1 MDLHVVQ
8 GWRSQ
13 ATPSQRVMKKQLLQL
28 GVQILVAATI
38 CALPIFGQTQTE
50 LPALAAVQRELKGG
64 ETHSYRINLNAG
76 QFLNANVE
84 QEGIDL
90 VVSVFGPDKKQLTE
104 SDSPNDQW
112 GPEPVLLVASTSG
125 EYRVDVRSPRN
136 TAPTGRYQI
145 QIVAMREATE
155 TDKSHAGAQSAFDE
169 ARKLRAQQTAP
180 ARRTAL
186 EKYQTAVPLF
196 QAAGDTYRRALTL
209 LSIGI
214 THFQLN
220 EIRKALDYFNE
231 TLTIAVSLENRRLE
245 AGTETW
251 VGGMLDI
258 LGDVSKSLDHHQRAL
273 KLAREN
279 GSQIA
284 EGSALTNIGKIYND
298 VADWQKALEFYTQAL
313 QVFRSLRIVQNE
325 ARALNNIGI
334 AYYELGELQKALD
347 YLQQSLPLMRAA
359 GNKNS
364 EAYTLLNIGRVY
376 RRSGDFQ
383 KALTHFSQ
391 AQALQQQTGNKAEEA
406 ESLDEIGIAYSA
418 LGQQDKALDYHRQAV
433 EILRSVGNL
442 RREAMALRSLAD
454 TYTLLKQPE
463 KAVDHYTQ
471 ALAIFRNI
479 SDLSYAAT
487 TLEGIAR
494 AEQQRGN
501 LEAANKN
508 IAESIALI
516 ETVRSRSGSLTLRA
530 SYRALVE
537 GAYEFYIDLLM
548 HRHAQ
553 NPAHGFAAEALEASE
568 RGRAR
573 SLLERLSEAP
583 IDIREG
589 IDPSLLE
596 KERDLKR
603 VMNAKAQ
610 REMQL
615 KARKASTEEI
625 ATLRKEI
632 SALEDEYQQVQ
643 AAIRKNSP
651 QYSAL
656 TQPQPLRLKE
666 IQQQLDP
673 DTLLLEYSLG
683 ESRSFLWA
691 VTPDSLKTFEL
702 PKRTQIEKLAQ
713 EVSASLAARSVTR
726 SLEAPEDRRAR
737 IADADA
743 KFKQV
748 NAELSRMIL
757 APAAAEFGKKRLVVV
772 LDGALNYVPVAAL
785 SLAANRPIIID
796 HEIVSLQSASAFA
809 VQRQNLSNREPAPKA
824 VAVIADPVFSTTDA
838 RLKSGAAQ
846 ATASDPGSTRI
857 IEHTSGVG
865 NGQLSIPRLPF
876 TRWEADQILA
886 VAPRQSS
893 LKAFDFGASRSIA
906 TSDELSKYR
915 YVHFATHGY
924 LDKQRSGLSAIVLSM
939 VDEQGKPQDGFLRTH
954 DIYNLK
960 LPAEL
965 VVLSACETG
974 LGKDIQG
981 EGLEGLTRGF
991 MYAGARR
998 VIVSLWNVNDKA
1010 TAALMQRLYAGMLR
1024 NNKTPAA
1031 ALRAA
1036 QIEMLRM
1043 RPWQSPYYWAAFVM
1057 QGEWR

>member
-1 MDLHVVQ
+1 
-8 GWRSQ
+8 
-13 ATPSQRVMKKQLLQL
+13 MKKYLLQF
-28 GVQILVAATI
+28 VIQILAAAII
-38 CALPIFGQTQTE
+38 CV
-50 LPALAAVQRELKGG
+50 LPALAQTPKDLPVLAAVQRELKGG
-64 ETHSYRINLNAG
+64 ETHSYRIELKAG
-76 QFLNANVE
+76 QFLNARVE
-84 QEGIDL
+84 QENID
-90 VVSVFGPDKKQLTE
+90 VVTAIFGPDGKQLTE

-112 GPEPVLLVASTSG
+112 GSEPLLLVASTTG
-125 EYRVDVRSPRN
+125 EYRVDVRSPRA
-136 TAPTGRYQI
+136 TAPAGRYQI
-145 QIVAMREATE
+145 QVVTLRDATDI
-155 TDKSHAGAQSAFDE
+155 DKGHAAAQSAFDE
-169 ARKLRAQQTAP
+169 GRKLRGQQTAP
-180 ARRTAL
+180 SRRAAL
-186 EKYQTAVPLF
+186 EKYQSAVPLF

-209 LSIGI
+209 LSLGI

-220 EIRKALDYFNE
+220 EVRKALEYFNE
-231 TLTIAVSLENRRLE
+231 TLAIAVSLDNRRLE
-245 AGTETW
+245 AGTETF

-258 LGDVSKSLDHHQRAL
+258 LGDVDKALDHHQRAL

-279 GSQIA
+279 GSQAA

-298 VADWQKALEFYTQAL
+298 VAEWQKALEFYSQAL
-313 QVFRSLRIVQNE
+313 PIFRALRNGQNE
-325 ARALNNIGI
+325 ALALNNIGI

-347 YLQQSLPLMRAA
+347 YLQQSLPLLRAA
-359 GNKNS
+359 GNKNA

-376 RRSGDFQ
+376 RRSGEFQ
-383 KALTHFSQ
+383 KALAQFSQ
-391 AQALQQQTGNKAEEA
+391 AQALQQQTGNRAQEA
-406 ESLDEIGIAYSA
+406 ESLDDTGIAYSA
-418 LGQQDKALDYHRQAV
+418 LGQHEKALDYHRQAV
-433 EILRSVGNL
+433 QILRSVGNV
-442 RREAMALRSLAD
+442 RREAMALRSLGD
-454 TYTLLKQPE
+454 TYTLLNKPE
-463 KAVDHYTQ
+463 KAIEHFTQ
-471 ALAIFRNI
+471 ALSLFRSI
-479 SDLSYAAT
+479 SDLSYEAT
-487 TLEGIAR
+487 TLKGLAR
-494 AEQQRGN
+494 AEQKRGD
-501 LEAANKN
+501 LEAAHKN
-508 IAESIALI
+508 IAASIALI

-537 GAYEFYIDLLM
+537 EAYEFYIDLLM
-548 HRHAQ
+548 QRHTQ
-553 NPAHGFAAEALEASE
+553 NPAQGFAAEALTANE

-573 SLLERLSEAP
+573 SLVERLSEASL
-583 IDIREG
+583 DIREG
-589 IDPSLLE
+589 IDPALIE

-615 KARKASTEEI
+615 KARKAGPEDI
-625 ATLRKEI
+625 ATLKKEI

-643 AAIRKNSP
+643 AAIRKSSP
-651 QYSAL
+651 QYAAL
-656 TQPQPLRLKE
+656 TQPQPLGLKE
-666 IQQQLDP
+666 IQHQLDA
-673 DTLLLEYSLG
+673 DTVLLEYSLG

-691 VTPDSLKTFEL
+691 VTPDSLKSFEL
-702 PKRTQIEKLAQ
+702 PKRAQIEMLAR
-713 EVSASLAARSVTR
+713 EVSESLGARSVVQSFET
-726 SLEAPEDRRAR
+726 SEQRRTR
-737 IADADA
+737 IAEADA
-743 KFKQV
+743 KFKQL

-785 SLAANRPIIID
+785 SLAANRPIILD
-796 HEIVSLQSASAFA
+796 HEIVGLQSASAFA
-809 VQRQNLSNREPAPKA
+809 VQRQNLSNRELAPKT
-824 VAVIADPVFSTTDA
+824 VAVIADPVFSSNDA
-838 RLKSGAAQ
+838 RLKTGGSQGDTSGA
-846 ATASDPGSTRI
+846 GSTRI
-857 IEHTSGVG
+857 IEHTSGGVG

-893 LKAFDFGASRSIA
+893 LKALDFGANRSIA

-924 LDKQRSGLSAIVLSM
+924 LDKDRAGFSAIVLSM
-939 VDEQGKPQDGFLRTH
+939 VDAQGKPQDGFLRTH

-974 LGKDIQG
+974 LGKDIKG

-1010 TAALMQRLYAGMLR
+1010 TATLMQRLYAGMLR
-1024 NNKTPAA
+1024 QNKTPGA

-1043 RPWQSPYYWAAFVM
+1043 RPWQSPYFWAAFVM